1 MKLKKQ
7 LSILI
12 ISAVTSFTATSC
24 IINTVASKNEATST
38 YKVNT
43 SYKSLSV
50 RSAIKVDYRHDIDT
64 LKIIADSSILSKIK
78 VDYDEEGIEI
88 YATDFRRSYNV
99 TAIVP
104 ASKELQSIEIA
115 GASSFSSDGDIKAEK
130 LDIEVSGASKFD
142 ANINCQSLKASVN
155 GASFASIGGEA
166 VNAEISVSGASKLS
180 SENLNTDYA
189 TDYADV
195 DISGASKAEIICN
208 KNITGDVSGASKL
221 SFGGTAKSDVSTSGA
236 SKVSRK

>member
-1 MKLKKQ
+1 MKPKNL
-7 LSILI
+7 LSIFL
-12 ISAVTSFTATSC
+12 ISAVTALTATSC
-24 IINTVASKNEATST
+24 MISTATSKNEATSI
-38 YKVNT
+38 YNVNT

-50 RSAIKVDYRHDIDT
+50 SSAIKVDYRHDID
-64 LKIIADSSILSKIK
+64 KIQIIADSSILSKIN
-78 VDYDEEGIEI
+78 VVQDEDGIEI
-88 YATDFRRSYNV
+88 YASRFKSPFKV
-99 TAIVP
+99 TALVP
-104 ASKELQSIEIA
+104 ASKELESIEIS
-115 GASSFSSDGDIKAEK
+115 GASSFSSDVDIKAEE

-155 GASFASIGGEA
+155 GASSANIGGKA
-166 VNAEISVSGASKLS
+166 VNAEINVSGASKLS
-180 SENLNTDYA
+180 SENLN

-221 SFGGTAKSDVSTSGA
+221 SFGGTAKSNVSTSGA

>member
-1 MKLKKQ
+1 MKLKNF
-7 LSILI
+7 LSILT

-24 IINTVASKNEATST
+24 MISTATSKNEATSI
-38 YKVNT
+38 YDVNT

-50 RSAIKVDYRHDIDT
+50 RSAIKVDYRHDID
-64 LKIIADSSILSKIK
+64 KIQIIADSSILPKIK
-78 VDYDEEGIEI
+78 VVHDEDGIEI
-88 YATDFRRSYNV
+88 YASSFKSPFKV
-99 TAIVP
+99 TALVP
-104 ASKELQSIEIA
+104 ASKELEDIEIS
-115 GASSFSSDGDIKAEK
+115 GASSFSSDEEIKAEE
-130 LDIEVSGASKFD
+130 LDIEVSGASKFE
-142 ANINCQSLKASVN
+142 ANINCQSLKVSVN
-155 GASFASIGGEA
+155 GASSASIGGKA
-166 VNAEISVSGASKLS
+166 VNAEINVSGASKLS
-180 SENLNTDYA
+180 SENLN

>member
-1 MKLKKQ
+1 MKLKNF
-7 LSILI
+7 LSILT

-24 IINTVASKNEATST
+24 MISTATSKNEATSI
-38 YKVNT
+38 YDVNT

-50 RSAIKVDYRHDIDT
+50 RSAIKVDYRHDID
-64 LKIIADSSILSKIK
+64 KIQIIADSSILPKIK
-78 VDYDEEGIEI
+78 VVHDEDGIEI
-88 YATDFRRSYNV
+88 YASSFKSPFKV
-99 TAIVP
+99 TALVP
-104 ASKELQSIEIA
+104 ASKELEDIEIS
-115 GASSFSSDGDIKAEK
+115 GASSFSSDEEIKAEE
-130 LDIEVSGASKFD
+130 LDIEVSGASKFE

-155 GASFASIGGEA
+155 GASSANIGGKA
-166 VNAEISVSGASKLS
+166 VNAEINVSGASKLS
-180 SENLNTDYA
+180 SENLN

>member
-1 MKLKKQ
+1 MKLKNF
-7 LSILI
+7 LSILT

-24 IINTVASKNEATST
+24 IISTATSKNEATSI
-38 YKVNT
+38 YDVNT

-50 RSAIKVDYRHDIDT
+50 RSAIKVDYRHDID
-64 LKIIADSSILSKIK
+64 KIQIIADSSILPKIK
-78 VDYDEEGIEI
+78 VVHDEDGIEI
-88 YATDFRRSYNV
+88 YASSFKSPFKV
-99 TAIVP
+99 TALVP
-104 ASKELQSIEIA
+104 ASKKLENIEIS
-115 GASSFSSDGDIKAEK
+115 GASSFSSDEEIKAEE
-130 LDIEVSGASKFD
+130 LDIEVSGASKFE

-155 GASFASIGGEA
+155 GASSANIGGKA
-166 VNAEISVSGASKLS
+166 VNAEINVSGASKLS
-180 SENLNTDYA
+180 SENLN

>member
-1 MKLKKQ
+1 MKLKNF
-7 LSILI
+7 LSILT

-24 IINTVASKNEATST
+24 MISTATSKNEATSI
-38 YKVNT
+38 YDVNT

-50 RSAIKVDYRHDIDT
+50 RSAIKVDYRHDID
-64 LKIIADSSILSKIK
+64 KIQIIADSSILPKIK
-78 VDYDEEGIEI
+78 VVHDEDGIEI
-88 YATDFRRSYNV
+88 YASSFKSPFKV
-99 TAIVP
+99 TALVP
-104 ASKELQSIEIA
+104 ASKELENIEISS
-115 GASSFSSDGDIKAEK
+115 ASSFSSDEEIKAEE
-130 LDIEVSGASKFD
+130 LDIEVSGASKFE

-155 GASFASIGGEA
+155 GASSANIGGKA
-166 VNAEISVSGASKLS
+166 VNAEINVSGASKLS
-180 SENLNTDYA
+180 SENLN

>member
-1 MKLKKQ
+1 MKLKNF
-7 LSILI
+7 LSILT

-24 IINTVASKNEATST
+24 MISTATSKNEATSI
-38 YKVNT
+38 YDVNT

-50 RSAIKVDYRHDIDT
+50 RSAIKVYYRHDID
-64 LKIIADSSILSKIK
+64 KIQIIADSSILPKIK
-78 VDYDEEGIEI
+78 VVHDEDGIEI
-88 YATDFRRSYNV
+88 YASSFKSPFKV
-99 TAIVP
+99 TALVP
-104 ASKELQSIEIA
+104 ASKELENIEIS
-115 GASSFSSDGDIKAEK
+115 GASSFSSDEEIKAEE
-130 LDIEVSGASKFD
+130 LDIEVSGASKFE

-155 GASFASIGGEA
+155 GASSANIGGKA
-166 VNAEISVSGASKLS
+166 VNAEINVSGASKLS
-180 SENLNTDYA
+180 SENLN

>member
-1 MKLKKQ
+1 MKLNSK

-12 ISAVTSFTATSC
+12 ISAVTSLTATSC
-24 IINTVASKNEATST
+24 MIGTATSKNEATSI
-38 YKVNT
+38 YDVET

-50 RSAIKVDYRHDIDT
+50 RSAIKVEYRHDIDK
-64 LKIIADSSILSKIK
+64 LQIIADSSILSKIK
-78 VDYDEEGIEI
+78 VNYDEDDIEI
-88 YATDFRRSYNV
+88 YASSFKSPFKV
-99 TAIVP
+99 TALVP
-104 ASKELQSIEIA
+104 ASKELESIEIE
-115 GASSFSSDGDIKAEK
+115 GASSFSSDKEIEAEK

-142 ANINCQSLKASVN
+142 ANINCQSLKASVS

-166 VNAEISVSGASKLS
+166 MNAEISVSGASKLS

-189 TDYADV
+189 DI

-208 KNITGDVSGASKL
+208 KNITGNVSGASKL

>member
-1 MKLKKQ
+1 MKLNSK

-12 ISAVTSFTATSC
+12 ISAVTSLTATSC
-24 IINTVASKNEATST
+24 MISTATSKNEATSI
-38 YKVNT
+38 YDVNT

-50 RSAIKVDYRHDIDT
+50 RSAIKVEYRHDIDK
-64 LKIIADSSILSKIK
+64 LQIIADSSILSKIK
-78 VDYDEEGIEI
+78 VNYDEDDIEI
-88 YATDFRRSYNV
+88 YASSFKSPFKV
-99 TAIVP
+99 TALVP
-104 ASKELQSIEIA
+104 ASKELESIEIE
-115 GASSFSSDGDIKAEK
+115 GASSFSSDKEIEAEK

-142 ANINCQSLKASVN
+142 ANINCQSLKASVS

-166 VNAEISVSGASKLS
+166 MNAEISVSGASKLS

-189 TDYADV
+189 DI

-208 KNITGDVSGASKL
+208 KNITGNVSGASKL

>member
-1 MKLKKQ
+1 MKLKNF
-7 LSILI
+7 LSILT

-24 IINTVASKNEATST
+24 MISTATSKNEATSI
-38 YKVNT
+38 YDVNT

-50 RSAIKVDYRHDIDT
+50 RSAIKVDYRHDID
-64 LKIIADSSILSKIK
+64 KIQIIADSSILPKIK
-78 VDYDEEGIEI
+78 VVHDEDGIEI
-88 YATDFRRSYNV
+88 YASSFKSPFKV
-99 TAIVP
+99 TALVP
-104 ASKELQSIEIA
+104 ASKKLENIEIS
-115 GASSFSSDGDIKAEK
+115 GASSFSSDEEIKAEE
-130 LDIEVSGASKFD
+130 LDIEVSGASKFE

-155 GASFASIGGEA
+155 GASSANIGGKA
-166 VNAEISVSGASKLS
+166 VNAEINVSGASKLS
-180 SENLNTDYA
+180 SENLN

>member
-1 MKLKKQ
+1 MKLNSK

-12 ISAVTSFTATSC
+12 ISAVTSLTATSC
-24 IINTVASKNEATST
+24 MISTATSKNEATSI
-38 YKVNT
+38 YDVNT

-50 RSAIKVDYRHDIDT
+50 RSAIKVEYRHDIDK
-64 LKIIADSSILSKIK
+64 LQIIADSSILSKIK
-78 VDYDEEGIEI
+78 VNYDEDDIEI
-88 YATDFRRSYNV
+88 YASSFKSPFNV
-99 TAIVP
+99 TALVP
-104 ASKELQSIEIA
+104 ASKELENIEIE
-115 GASSFSSDGDIKAEK
+115 GASSFSSDKEIEAEK

-142 ANINCQSLKASVN
+142 ANINCQSLKASVS
-155 GASFASIGGEA
+155 GASSASIGGEA
-166 VNAEISVSGASKLS
+166 MNAEISVSGASKLS

-189 TDYADV
+189 DI

-208 KNITGDVSGASKL
+208 KNITGNVSGASKL

>member
-1 MKLKKQ
+1 MKPRNL
-7 LSILI
+7 LII
-12 ISAVTSFTATSC
+12 ISAVTALTATSC
-24 IINTVASKNEATST
+24 MINTATSKNEMTSI
-38 YKVNT
+38 YDVST

-50 RSAIKVDYRHDIDT
+50 RSAIKAEYRHDIDK
-64 LKIIADSSILSKIK
+64 LQILADSSILNKIK
-78 VDYDEEGIEI
+78 VIHDEDGIEI
-88 YATDFRRSYNV
+88 YASSFKSPFKV
-99 TAIVP
+99 TALVP
-104 ASKELQSIEIA
+104 ASKELESIEIS
-115 GASSFSSDGDIKAEK
+115 GASSFNSDIEIKAEE
-130 LDIEVSGASKFD
+130 LDIEVSGESKFD
-142 ANINCQSLKASVN
+142 ANISCQSLKASVN
-155 GASFASIGGEA
+155 GASSANIGGKA

-180 SENLNTDYA
+180 SENLN

>member
-1 MKLKKQ
+1 MKLKNF
-7 LSILI
+7 LSILT

-24 IINTVASKNEATST
+24 MISTATSKNEATSI
-38 YKVNT
+38 YDVNT

-50 RSAIKVDYRHDIDT
+50 RSAIKVDYRHDID
-64 LKIIADSSILSKIK
+64 KIQIIADSSILPKIK
-78 VDYDEEGIEI
+78 VVHDEDGIEI
-88 YATDFRRSYNV
+88 YASSFKSPFKV
-99 TAIVP
+99 TALVP
-104 ASKELQSIEIA
+104 ASKELENIEIS
-115 GASSFSSDGDIKAEK
+115 GASSFSSDEEIKAEE
-130 LDIEVSGASKFD
+130 LDIEVSGASKFE

-155 GASFASIGGEA
+155 GASSANIGGKA
-166 VNAEISVSGASKLS
+166 VNAEINVSGASKLS
-180 SENLNTDYA
+180 SENLN